1 MAPLSVPTRRR
12 VPALVLLVVAL
23 VLPAPESP
31 AAKAAPAPDTTSASA
46 PDPAPA
52 ARAAPDTATGDREER
67 PLITDRPDF
76 TESAAAVKRVQ
87 VEAGYTF
94 IEDGPRSEH
103 TVGEVLVRTPL
114 PGGNELRLGMNSYRL
129 IRSPAG
135 DDEGFEDATLGAKV
149 PLRRGEA
156 VGRTAVALL
165 GSVSLPTGSLPGGA
179 AVEPELLAAVALP
192 PSGRFSVGAN
202 AGAAWAD
209 EDGDRFLRGVG
220 SVAVGVELSP
230 RVGAFVEGFGF
241 VQPEENGG
249 DAAHANAGLTWLL
262 TTHLQADARVGV
274 GTGPGADD
282 HFLGVG
288 LARRF

>member
-1 MAPLSVPTRRR
+1 MAHLSGPARRR
-12 VPALVLLVVAL
+12 APALVPLLVAL
-23 VLPAPESP
+23 LLPASGSP
-31 AAKAAPAPDTTSASA
+31 AARAAPAPDTAA
-46 PDPAPA
+46 APA
-52 ARAAPDTATGDREER
+52 ADSLLPTRAAAHAATEDREER

-76 TESAAAVKRVQ
+76 TESAAAVARVQ

-94 IEDGPRSEH
+94 TEDGARSEH
-103 TVGEVLVRTPL
+103 AVGEVLVRTPL
-114 PGGNELRLGMNSYRL
+114 PGGNELRLGMNSYRV

-165 GSVSLPTGSLPGGA
+165 GSVSLPTGSLPGD

-209 EDGDRFLRGVG
+209 EEGDRFLRGVG

-262 TTHLQADARVGV
+262 TPGLQADARVGV
-274 GTGPGADD
+274 GTGSGAVD

-288 LARRF
+288 LSRRF